1 MLEGERN
8 AMRSRARTVGPSAA
22 PFPPCATP
30 LDRGAAVES
39 WFARRGWTI
48 FPFQRQTWGLMGEGQ
63 SGLLH
68 ATTGSGKTLAVAFG
82 AWLATPEIAD
92 ADEGFRVL
100 WITPMR
106 ALAADT
112 ERSLR
117 EAFADVA
124 PQDGASLW
132 RVGARTGDT
141 SGSQRAA
148 LTRKPPRLLVTTPES
163 LTLMLTQ
170 ERARETFASL
180 AFVVVDEWHEL
191 IGNKRGVQ
199 TELALA
205 RLRHFC
211 PGVATWGL
219 SATLGNLKEAKRV
232 LLGPLEAARGALVE
246 GRLDKPLVI
255 DTLLP
260 KSPERFPWAGHLGA
274 KMVDPVVAE
283 IEAAK
288 TTLVFTNT
296 RSQAELWYQHI
307 LRRRPEWAG
316 ILAIHHG
323 SLSRETRDWVE
334 QGLKEGSLKAVVST
348 SSLDLGV
355 DFLPVERVIQIG
367 SPKGVARLLQRAGRS
382 GHAPGRVSRITLV
395 PTHTLELVE
404 AAAVRDAVSRKKIES
419 RRSLN
424 APLDVLAQHCVTVAL
439 GGGFRPDDLLAE
451 VRETAA
457 YEHLS
462 DENWTW
468 VHDFI
473 RRGGPSLT
481 AYPGF
486 RRVVPDVKGVWRAA
500 DRHVALQHK
509 LNIGAIVSDASVM
522 VQYGPAPRGAKL
534 GTVEE
539 SFVARMKAGDK
550 FWFAGRSLEFV
561 RLRDQTA
568 FVRATTGG
576 GVTPRWQGGRM
587 PLSTTLADAMLDAFV
602 RARHDDYA
610 EPELAAARP
619 LIELQHKWS
628 ALPTPTSL
636 LAETLKSREGWHLF
650 LYPFAGRDIHLGLT
664 SLLAW
669 RAARERQGVFSL
681 SVNDYGFEI
690 LSANARD
697 WAAILPSLIAPAV
710 TIDALTEEVIA
721 SFNAGELA
729 RRRFRDIAHIA
740 GLVSRGFP
748 GARRKTSVMQ
758 ASSGLF
764 YDVFRKYDPA
774 NGLLKQAEREV
785 LEDELDVRRIQE
797 TLRKMSAQ
805 SLQVQTLNRATPF
818 AFPLMVERLRERLS
832 NETLSARIDRMVAQL
847 EKAADS

>member
-1 MLEGERN
+1 
-8 AMRSRARTVGPSAA
+8 
-22 PFPPCATP
+22 
-30 LDRGAAVES
+30 
-39 WFARRGWTI
+39 
-48 FPFQRQTWGLMGEGQ
+48 MGEAQ

-124 PQDGASLW
+124 PQDGSSLW

-141 SGSQRAA
+141 TGSQRAA

-211 PGVATWGL
+211 PGVATWGI

-246 GRLDKPLVI
+246 GWLDKPLVI

-296 RSQAELWYQHI
+296 RSQAEIWYQHI

-334 QGLKEGSLKAVVST
+334 QGLKEGSLKAVLCT

-424 APLDVLAQHCVTVAL
+424 APLDVLAQHCVTVGL

-462 DENWTW
+462 EENWTW
-468 VHDFI
+468 VLDFI

-486 RRVVPDVKGVWRAA
+486 RRVAPDVKGVWRAA
-500 DRHVALQHK
+500 DRHIALQHK

-576 GVTPRWQGGRM
+576 GATPRWQGGRM

-602 RARHDDYA
+602 RAGQDDYE
-610 EPELAAARP
+610 EPELASARP
-619 LIELQHKWS
+619 LIEVQRKWS
-628 ALPTPTSL
+628 ALPTPGTL

-664 SLLAW
+664 SLIAW
-669 RAARERQGVFSL
+669 RAARERPGVFSL

-697 WAAILPSLIAPAV
+697 WAAILASLIAPAV

-721 SFNAGELA
+721 SLNAGELA

-832 NETLSARIDRMVAQL
+832 NETLSARIGRMVAQL

>member
-1 MLEGERN
+1 
-8 AMRSRARTVGPSAA
+8 MRSEDNDDGKVSPARGPG
-22 PFPPCATP
+22 PPMASP
-30 LDRGAAVES
+30 PAGRLDRGAAVEA
-39 WFARRGWTI
+39 WFARRNWTV
-48 FPFQRQTWGLMGEGQ
+48 FPFQRETWRLIAEGR

-68 ATTGSGKTLAVAFG
+68 ATTGSGKTLAIAFG
-82 AWLATPEIAD
+82 AWLASSQTTDTDD
-92 ADEGFRVL
+92 AIRVL
-100 WITPMR
+100 WVTPMR

-117 EAFADVA
+117 EAFAGVA
-124 PQDGASLW
+124 SEDGSSLW
-132 RVGARTGDT
+132 RIGARTGDT
-141 SGSQRAA
+141 SGSQRVAQ
-148 LTRKPPRLLVTTPES
+148 TKKPPRLLITTPES
-163 LTLMLTQ
+163 LSLMLTQ
-170 ERARETFASL
+170 ERAQETFASL
-180 AFVVVDEWHEL
+180 AFVIVDEWHEL
-191 IGNKRGVQ
+191 MGNKRGVQ
-199 TELALA
+199 TELALS
-205 RLRHFC
+205 RLRHFR
-211 PGVATWGL
+211 PSVATWGL
-219 SATLGNLKEAKRV
+219 SATIGNLEDAKRA
-232 LLGPLEAARGALVE
+232 LLGPRDAPRGALVE
-246 GRLDKPLVI
+246 GRLDKPLII

-260 KSPERFPWAGHLGA
+260 KAPERFPWAGHLGA
-274 KMVDPVVAE
+274 KMVEQVVAE
-283 IEAAK
+283 IEAAT

-307 LRRRPEWAG
+307 LRLRPEWAG

-334 QGLKEGSLKAVVST
+334 QGLKEGSLKAVVCT

-404 AAAVRDAVSRKKIES
+404 AAAVRDAVIEKKIES

-451 VRETAA
+451 ARGTAA
-457 YEHLS
+457 YEHLTA
-462 DENWTW
+462 ENWAW
-468 VHDFI
+468 VLDFV

-486 RRVVPDVKGVWRAA
+486 RRVAPDAKGVWRAA
-500 DRHVALQHK
+500 DRHVALRHK

-534 GTVEE
+534 GAVEE
-539 SFVARMKAGDK
+539 SFVARMKAGDR

-568 FVRATTGG
+568 YVRAASGG

-587 PLSTTLADAMLDAFV
+587 PLSTTVAGAMLDAFV
-602 RARHDDYA
+602 RAGKGDYE

-619 LIELQHKWS
+619 LIEVQRKWS
-628 ALPTPTSL
+628 ALPTPANL
-636 LAETLKSREGWHLF
+636 LAETMKSREGWHLF

-664 SLLAW
+664 SLIAW
-669 RAARERQGVFSL
+669 RAAREREGVFSL

-697 WAAILPSLIAPAV
+697 WAAMLPSLIAPAED
-710 TIDALTEEVIA
+710 IGALTDEVVA
-721 SFNAGELA
+721 SLNAGELA

-748 GARRKTSVMQ
+748 GERRKVSGMQ

-785 LEDELDVRRIQE
+785 LEDELDVRRLQE
-797 TLRKMSAQ
+797 TLRTMSARQ
-805 SLQVQTLNRATPF
+805 LEVRSLKRPTPF
-818 AFPLMVERLRERLS
+818 GFPLLVQRLRERLS
-832 NETLSARIDRMVAQL
+832 NETLSTRIDRMVAQL

>member
-1 MLEGERN
+1 
-8 AMRSRARTVGPSAA
+8 
-22 PFPPCATP
+22 
-30 LDRGAAVES
+30 
-39 WFARRGWTI
+39 
-48 FPFQRQTWGLMGEGQ
+48 MGDGR

-82 AWLATPEIAD
+82 AWLATPETGEG
-92 ADEGFRVL
+92 DEGFRVL
-100 WITPMR
+100 WVTPMR

-124 PQDGASLW
+124 AQDSASLW

-141 SGSQRAA
+141 SGAARAA
-148 LTRKPPRLLVTTPES
+148 LTRKPPRLLLTTPES

-191 IGNKRGVQ
+191 MGNKRGVQ

-211 PGVATWGL
+211 PDVATWSL
-219 SATLGNLKEAKRV
+219 SATLGNLEEAKRV
-232 LLGPLEAARGALVE
+232 LLGPRDAPCGALVE

-296 RSQAELWYQHI
+296 RSQAEIWYQHI

-334 QGLKEGSLKAVVST
+334 QGLKTGSLKAVVCT

-404 AAAVRDAVSRKKIES
+404 AAAVRDAVAKKKIES
-419 RRSLN
+419 RRSLK

-451 VRETAA
+451 VRGTAA

-468 VHDFI
+468 VLDFI

-486 RRVVPDVKGVWRAA
+486 RRVAPDPKGVWRPA
-500 DRHVALQHK
+500 DRYVALQHK

-550 FWFAGRSLEFV
+550 FWFAGRPLEFV

-568 FVRATTGG
+568 FVRAASGG
-576 GVTPRWQGGRM
+576 GATPRWQGGRM

-602 RARHDDYA
+602 RAGHDEYG

-619 LIELQHKWS
+619 LIELQQKWS

-650 LYPFAGRDIHLGLT
+650 LYPFAGRDVHLGLT
-664 SLLAW
+664 SLIAW

-690 LSANARD
+690 LSANPRD
-697 WAAILPSLIAPAV
+697 WATMLPSLIAPAES
-710 TIDALTEEVIA
+710 IAALTEEVIA
-721 SFNAGELA
+721 SLNAGELA

-797 TLRKMSAQ
+797 TLQKMSAQ
-805 SLQVQTLNRATPF
+805 SLHVQALSRATPF

-847 EKAADS
+847 DKAADS

>member
-1 MLEGERN
+1 MAEGR
-8 AMRSRARTVGPSAA
+8 
-22 PFPPCATP
+22 
-30 LDRGAAVES
+30 
-39 WFARRGWTI
+39 
-48 FPFQRQTWGLMGEGQ
+48 

-82 AWLATPEIAD
+82 AWLAASETAD
-92 ADEGFRVL
+92 VDDAIRVL

-117 EAFADVA
+117 EAFAGVG
-124 PQDGASLW
+124 QDALGSPAW
-132 RVGARTGDT
+132 RIGARTGDT
-141 SGSQRAA
+141 SSSERAA
-148 LTRKPPRLLVTTPES
+148 LVKKPPRLLVTTPES

-170 ERARETFASL
+170 ERARETFGSL
-180 AFVVVDEWHEL
+180 AFVIVDEWHEL
-191 IGNKRGVQ
+191 LGNKRGVQ
-199 TELALA
+199 TQLALA
-205 RLRHFC
+205 RLRHFRSNL
-211 PGVATWGL
+211 ATWGL
-219 SATLGNLKEAKRV
+219 SATLGNLEEARRV
-232 LLGPLEAARGALVE
+232 LLGPRDAARGALVE
-246 GRLDKPLVI
+246 GRLDKPLII

-260 KSPERFPWAGHLGA
+260 KAPERFPWAGHLGA
-274 KMVDPVVAE
+274 KMVEPVVAE
-283 IEAAK
+283 IEAAS
-288 TTLVFTNT
+288 TTLLFTNT

-307 LRRRPEWAG
+307 LRLRPEWAG
-316 ILAIHHG
+316 IVAIHHG

-334 QGLKEGSLKAVVST
+334 QGLKAGSLKAVVCT

-382 GHAPGRVSRITLV
+382 GHSPGRVSRITLV

-404 AAAVRDAVSRKKIES
+404 AAAVRDAISKKKMES

-439 GGGFRPDDLLAE
+439 GGGFRPDDLFAE
-451 VRETAA
+451 VRETGA

-468 VHDFI
+468 VLDFI
-473 RRGGPSLT
+473 HRGGPSLT

-486 RRVVPDVKGVWRAA
+486 RRVVPDAKGVWRVP
-500 DRHVALQHK
+500 DRRVALQHK

-539 SFVARMKAGDK
+539 SFVARMKAGDR
-550 FWFAGRSLEFV
+550 FWFAGRPLEFV

-568 FVRATTGG
+568 FVRAASGG
-576 GVTPRWQGGRM
+576 GATPRWQGGRM

-602 RARHDDYA
+602 RAGHDEYT

-619 LIELQHKWS
+619 LIEVQRRWS
-628 ALPTPTSL
+628 ELPTPSTL

-664 SLLAW
+664 SLIAW
-669 RAARERQGVFSL
+669 RAAREREGVFSL
-681 SVNDYGFEI
+681 SINDYGFEI

-697 WAAILPSLIAPAV
+697 WAELLPSLIAPAES
-710 TIDALTEEVIA
+710 IEALTEEIIA
-721 SFNAGELA
+721 SLNAGELA

-748 GARRKTSVMQ
+748 GARRKVSVMQ

-785 LEDELDVRRIQE
+785 LEDELDVRRVQA
-797 TLRKMSAQ
+797 TLQKISA
-805 SLQVQTLNRATPF
+805 LKLAVRALKRPTPF
-818 AFPLMVERLRERLS
+818 GFPLMVERFRERLS
-832 NETLSARIDRMVAQL
+832 NETLSARIDRMVARL

>member
-8 AMRSRARTVGPSAA
+8 AMRSRARTVGA
-22 PFPPCATP
+22 PRARSRSRASPI
-30 LDRGAAVES
+30 DRKAAVES

-48 FPFQRQTWGLMGEGQ
+48 FPFQLQTWRLMGESQ

-82 AWLATPEIAD
+82 AWLATSEIAD
-92 ADEGFRVL
+92 GDEGFRVL

-117 EAFADVA
+117 EAFADLA
-124 PQDGASLW
+124 AQAGSSEW

-170 ERARETFASL
+170 ERAREMFASL

-199 TELALA
+199 TELALS

-219 SATLGNLKEAKRV
+219 SATLGNLREAKRV

-323 SLSRETRDWVE
+323 SLSRETREWVE
-334 QGLKEGSLKAVVST
+334 QGLKHGSLKAVVCT

-367 SPKGVARLLQRAGRS
+367 SPKGIARLLQRAGRS

-468 VHDFI
+468 VLDFI

-486 RRVVPDVKGVWRAA
+486 RRVAPDAKGVWRSA
-500 DRHVALQHK
+500 DRHIALQHK

-522 VQYGPAPRGAKL
+522 VQFGPARREARRGRGELRRAHEGERQVL
-534 GTVEE
+534 VRGQL
-539 SFVARMKAGDK
+539 ARIRPIAGPNRLRARGERRRSDAAM
-550 FWFAGRSLEFV
+550 AGRQ
-561 RLRDQTA
+561 DAA
-568 FVRATTGG
+568 FV
-576 GVTPRWQGGRM
+576 
-587 PLSTTLADAMLDAFV
+587 
-602 RARHDDYA
+602 H
-610 EPELAAARP
+610 
-619 LIELQHKWS
+619 
-628 ALPTPTSL
+628 
-636 LAETLKSREGWHLF
+636 
-650 LYPFAGRDIHLGLT
+650 
-664 SLLAW
+664 
-669 RAARERQGVFSL
+669 
-681 SVNDYGFEI
+681 
-690 LSANARD
+690 
-697 WAAILPSLIAPAV
+697 
-710 TIDALTEEVIA
+710 
-721 SFNAGELA
+721 A
-729 RRRFRDIAHIA
+729 RRRHAGRFRA
-740 GLVSRGFP
+740 SRT
-748 GARRKTSVMQ
+748 R
-758 ASSGLF
+758 
-764 YDVFRKYDPA
+764 
-774 NGLLKQAEREV
+774 
-785 LEDELDVRRIQE
+785 
-797 TLRKMSAQ
+797 
-805 SLQVQTLNRATPF
+805 
-818 AFPLMVERLRERLS
+818 
-832 NETLSARIDRMVAQL
+832 
-847 EKAADS
+847 

>member
-1 MLEGERN
+1 M
-8 AMRSRARTVGPSAA
+8 A
-22 PFPPCATP
+22 
-30 LDRGAAVES
+30 D
-39 WFARRGWTI
+39 
-48 FPFQRQTWGLMGEGQ
+48 GQ

-82 AWLATPEIAD
+82 AWLAAPETAD
-92 ADEGFRVL
+92 ADDAIRVL
-100 WITPMR
+100 WVTPMR

-117 EAFADVA
+117 EAFAGVA
-124 PQDGASLW
+124 NPDASGSAAW
-132 RVGARTGDT
+132 RIGARTGDT

-148 LTRKPPRLLVTTPES
+148 LTKKPPRLLVTTPES

-170 ERARETFASL
+170 ERAQETFASL

-191 IGNKRGVQ
+191 MGNKRGVQ

-205 RLRHFC
+205 RLRHFR
-211 PGVATWGL
+211 PSVATWGL
-219 SATLGNLKEAKRV
+219 SATLGNLEEAKRV
-232 LLGPLEAARGALVE
+232 LLGPLDAARGALVE

-274 KMVDPVVAE
+274 KMVSPVVAE
-283 IEAAK
+283 IESAN

-296 RSQAELWYQHI
+296 RSQAELWYQQI
-307 LRRRPEWAG
+307 LRLRPEWAG
-316 ILAIHHG
+316 IVAIHHG

-334 QGLKEGSLKAVVST
+334 QGLKGGSLKAVVCT

-355 DFLPVERVIQIG
+355 DFLPVERVLQIG

-395 PTHTLELVE
+395 PTNTLELIE
-404 AAAVRDAVSRKKIES
+404 AAAVRDAIMRRQIES
-419 RRSLN
+419 RRSFN

-451 VRETAA
+451 VRETEA
-457 YEHLS
+457 YAHLT

-468 VHDFI
+468 VLDFI

-486 RRVVPDVKGVWRAA
+486 RRVTPDAKGVWRVP
-500 DRHVALQHK
+500 DRQVALQHK

-539 SFVARMKAGDK
+539 SFIARMKAGDR

-561 RLRDQTA
+561 RLRDQIA
-568 FVRATTGG
+568 YVRAASGG
-576 GVTPRWQGGRM
+576 SATPRWQGGRM

-602 RARHDDYA
+602 RVGNDQYE

-619 LIELQHKWS
+619 LIEVQRRWS
-628 ALPTPTSL
+628 ALPTPSTL

-664 SLLAW
+664 SLIAW
-669 RAARERQGVFSL
+669 RAAREREGVFSI

-697 WAAILPSLIAPAV
+697 WAGMLPSLIAPAES
-710 TIDALTEEVIA
+710 IGALTEEIIA
-721 SFNAGELA
+721 SLNAGELA

-785 LEDELDVRRIQE
+785 LEDELDVRRVQA
-797 TLRKMSAQ
+797 TLEKIAALKLEAKVLKRP
-805 SLQVQTLNRATPF
+805 TPF
-818 AFPLMVERLRERLS
+818 AFPLMVDRLRERLS